1 MIESVRMSSM
11 KEKQDKRMNLFLVYV
26 VIVWQR
32 LFGITFV

>member
-11 KEKQDKRMNLFLVYV
+11 KEKQDERMHLFLVYV